1 MTDIVNLTP
10 HYIGSPTPGV
20 NLYQLPN
27 ASMQVLQD
35 IINATWNEGKTTKD
49 EFSAKITAAVA
60 GFLDVTASPHVSAGV
75 VSVPSITEP
84 AVTIPTDVTVTE
96 VYDQWKTQYLELATW
111 LDGKFTTFRSTYFP
125 DENAAYT
132 ACEDWLQA
140 AIANPEAGLPPTV
153 AAQIWGDD
161 AARILSDKTRA
172 QDTVIVQ
179 FASRRF
185 PLPPDAAASAVL
197 QIEQKAQDE
206 MAESSRKVAIMSVEM
221 QKFNVESLLKLRDL
235 AMRDAVE
242 YIKALVSAPEM
253 TSRLSNIGYDAQSKL
268 ISSVSSFYGARTEAA
283 KVMSAVA
290 QYNNSTA
297 LEAAVK
303 NQMSDLAMVDNK
315 LKALLAECQAIA
327 QMVTGFINNLHVS
340 ASLQANGGTTVS
352 QSNEF

>member
-1 MTDIVNLTP
+1 MTDIVNLTS

-27 ASMQVLQD
+27 ASMQVLED
-35 IINATWNEGKTTKD
+35 IINATWTEGQTTKAD
-49 EFSAKITAAVA
+49 FSAKIATALS
-60 GFLDVTASPHVSAGV
+60 GFLDITAAPHVSAGTV
-75 VSVPSITEP
+75 TVPTIAEP
-84 AVTIPTDVTVTE
+84 SVTIPTSITVDDVYNKWATE
-96 VYDQWKTQYLELATW
+96 YLNLATW
-111 LDGKFTTFRSTYFP
+111 LDGKFTSFRNTYFP

-140 AIANPEAGLPPTV
+140 AIANPDAGLPPTV

-161 AARILSDKTRA
+161 AARILADKTRA
-172 QDTVIVQ
+172 QDAVIAQ

-242 YIKALVSAPEM
+242 YVKALVSAPEM

-268 ISSVSSFYGARTEAA
+268 ISSVSSFYGARTEAT

-297 LEAAVK
+297 LDAAVK
-303 NQMSDLAMVDNK
+303 NQMADLTLIEDK
-315 LKALLAECQAIA
+315 LKALLAEAQAIA
-327 QMVTGFINNLHVS
+327 QMTTALFNNIHVS